1 MAEPVGRIVKG
12 FRFRCRAERA
22 AGGVPAC
29 KQEGFR
35 PGGEPPVSGRWDR
48 RAGGIPF
55 AAS

>member
-1 MAEPVGRIVKG
+1 MAEPVGRTVKS
-12 FRFRCRAERA
+12 FRFRHRAERA
-22 AGGVPAC
+22 AGSALAC

-35 PGGEPPVSGRWDR
+35 SGGEPPVSGRWDR